1 VDGSNSSD
9 SDGSVA
15 SYAWDFGGGDTDTGV
30 TATRTFTAGTH
41 TISLTVTDNL
51 GLTSAVV
58 SHDVNVVA
66 APEVTFRASA
76 VTAANVVTPKVT
88 VPASVQAGD
97 AMLLFVTTNSL
108 NAVTTPPAGWDLAG
122 TQQSS
127 TDVRTLLYTK
137 VATATDAAKVQSI
150 SFTAATKADLT
161 LLAYSGTAA
170 TPFEAIASSGE
181 TVNQSS
187 HTTPGVT
194 VPTDRSLVVSY
205 WADKSSATTS
215 WTDPPDQ
222 VRRSTSA
229 GIGAGRITSLATD
242 PGVGSL
248 AGPSVGVTATADSSS
263 AKATMW
269 SVVIEAAS

>member
-1 VDGSNSSD
+1 
-9 SDGSVA
+9 
-15 SYAWDFGGGDTDTGV
+15 
-30 TATRTFTAGTH
+30 
-41 TISLTVTDNL
+41 
-51 GLTSAVV
+51 
-58 SHDVNVVA
+58 
-66 APEVTFRASA
+66 
-76 VTAANVVTPKVT
+76 
-88 VPASVQAGD
+88 
-97 AMLLFVTTNSL
+97 
-108 NAVTTPPAGWDLAG
+108 VTTPPAGWDLAA

-150 SFTAATKADLT
+150 SFTGATKADLT
-161 LLAYSGTAA
+161 LLAYSGTAD
-170 TPFEAIASSGE
+170 TPFEAIASAGE

-222 VRRSTSA
+222 VRRTTSA
-229 GIGAGRITSLATD
+229 GAGAGRITSLATD
-242 PGVGSL
+242 PGVGSP